1 MALTREQFAE
11 LRAKGLSPQQI
22 ADFEAGKTPSSTKGV
37 PANAKLIKA
46 EDESPEGNQVERIGG
61 QLYSIPPEM
70 RESSPLRDTFTGL
83 AKSVGRTALGIGT
96 LGRGIQRG
104 ISSVTGFDMGG
115 ESVFDI
121 NSSKRA
127 QANEFLRPKSQAE
140 KTAGFVGD
148 VATAMIPSSAA
159 LKGTKGLGFAMKML
173 GQGSVG
179 AITGTLQGGGD
190 IDRDTLIG
198 AGTEVMFPVAGKALG
213 YGGNVLKGLAGMV
226 SGKGGD
232 VIEQV
237 VKTPRAALEGGE
249 LVGAAGL
256 KESAQNIRTG
266 VKTLKQKA
274 GAEFEALTAPYT
286 TPLPKNK
293 LTSVVNNYLVD
304 EVDATISK
312 GAINLDDTPF
322 LDADAQKIQR
332 IYNIV
337 NKWEDTSPKGINS
350 LASKISKFYKGSDSS
365 QDVDRVV
372 AGLNRRIRDFI
383 GEQVP
388 DIAEANAKY
397 ADKMDLIDQMDAI
410 FRTKGAVESRLGLQK
425 TAEAVGRL
433 FNANKDIAREGVEE
447 IERELGINI
456 LGKEAGRQL
465 VDGVSRSQSAI
476 GDAMTGV
483 ARALIPPKLILQIA
497 ARTGMAQQ
505 AIESRLNVLE
515 PSARA
520 VVIEVLTD
528 LFGEGEIPDQPQT
541 GVQTTS
547 I

>member
-1 MALTREQFAE
+1 MAVIKFSNGVTVNFEGNPTPADIE
-11 LRAKGLSPQQI
+11 EVAAKINAKPAQ
-22 ADFEAGKTPSSTKGV
+22 V
-37 PANAKLIKA
+37 PAGARPIKT
-46 EDESPEGNQVERIGG
+46 EDGSPEGNQVERING
-61 QLYSIPPEM
+61 QLYSIPPKM

-83 AKSVGRTALGIGT
+83 AKSAGRTLLGVGT

-104 ISSVTGFDMGG
+104 ISNVTGLDMRG
-115 ESVFDI
+115 ESIFDKGTQ
-121 NSSKRA
+121 SRA
-127 QANEFLRPKSQAE
+127 RADEFLRAKSQAE

-148 VATAMIPSSAA
+148 VAQTALASNAA
-159 LKGTKGLGFAMKML
+159 IKGTKALGFAKQML
-173 GQGSVG
+173 GRGGMG

-198 AGTEVMFPVAGKALG
+198 AGTEVMFPVAGKVLG

-232 VIEQV
+232 VIDQV

-256 KESAQNIRTG
+256 KESAQSIREG
-266 VKTLKQKA
+266 VKALQKKA
-274 GAEFEALTAPYT
+274 GQEFETLVGPYT
-286 TPLPKNK
+286 KPIGKSK
-293 LTSVVNNYLVD
+293 LLEVTDSYLND
-304 EVDATISK
+304 
-312 GAINLDDTPF
+312 INESTFIDTGKLDKLKTV
-322 LDADAQKIQR
+322 I
-332 IYNIV
+332 NS
-337 NKWEDTSPKGINS
+337 WEDTSPKGINQ
-350 LASKISKFYKGSDSS
+350 LASKISKFYTGSDANR
-365 QDVDRVV
+365 DIDAVV
-372 AGLNRRIRDFI
+372 TGLNRRIRDFI

-410 FRTKGAVESRLGLQK
+410 FKVRGAVESRLGLQK

-483 ARALIPPKLILQIA
+483 ARAIIPPKLILQVA
-497 ARTGMAQQ
+497 ARTGIAKQ
-505 AIESRLNVLE
+505 AIESRLNVIE
-515 PSARA
+515 PTARA

-528 LFGEGEIPDQPQT
+528 LFGEGETPDQEQNR
-541 GVQTTS
+541 
-547 I
+547 